1 MAAQGAPA
9 PGVAPSRADDGC
21 HGAGSGPPP
30 QRAAGGGAER
40 GVEGETND
48 APRRPKPPLPGKRPV
63 VLLDPEPVQVVDA
76 VTSYVAAPGPSS
88 LVPRLAAN
96 DALDNA
102 TLKFLV
108 ARALLDR
115 REQEE
120 ERRKREEEVK
130 KRKKALLE
138 RLTAEGRRELEER
151 LDSGGASSKRKRKKR
166 RKRRTPRTSSL
177 PSRARRRQRQWSAC
191 SAGFTGDDIP
201 CVMFPSGVARP
212 KMLDIM
218 AGLVQMDSYI
228 GTARLV
234 LLVTLH
240 LPLCFL
246 HCLQARDARHHGRC
260 GPEGTIRLAVQKTAD
275 VHSSSQV
282 VDFLLRCRGLFHG
295 LAVQQTIE
303 FPQLLRYMWSMSL
316 LCRSCSFPG
325 GLQFSDTLMTCPLLR
340 EVQRDLRVHGS
351 SCGTCRD
358 FLHSPFDRKHHR
370 CHCSCRDF
378 VLFVGRRP

>member
-1 MAAQGAPA
+1 MELATALHHSAQRVEAP
-9 PGVAPSRADDGC
+9 R
-21 HGAGSGPPP
+21 
-30 QRAAGGGAER
+30 E

-48 APRRPKPPLPGKRPV
+48 APRRPKPPLPGKRPG

-228 GTARLV
+228 GIARLV

-246 HCLQARDARHHGRC
+246 HCLQARPVWTRRNVTFRRAENCGCPQSQFLAGRRF
-260 GPEGTIRLAVQKTAD
+260 PVAVQRPIPM
-275 VHSSSQV
+275 V
-282 VDFLLRCRGLFHG
+282 LL
-295 LAVQQTIE
+295 
-303 FPQLLRYMWSMSL
+303 
-316 LCRSCSFPG
+316 
-325 GLQFSDTLMTCPLLR
+325 FS
-340 EVQRDLRVHGS
+340 
-351 SCGTCRD
+351 
-358 FLHSPFDRKHHR
+358 
-370 CHCSCRDF
+370 
-378 VLFVGRRP
+378 RP